1 MENDSRTLR
10 NQHGIAN
17 IRTMNRLR
25 QTLIGVCWF
34 VAANI
39 ATGQTPSL
47 DIAPGSGARRLDLR
61 GQAGVEHTL
70 QVSDALGAPTNWA
83 DLLTVTITNA
93 SNPWFDNL
101 SGGAR
106 ARFYRL
112 MRPSAP
118 LPPVFAPEIRLLDH
132 QDRMQELFYHTHRR
146 AVVLVL
152 TGNNCTNS
160 TASIPV
166 IQALR
171 NQFGPLGVL
180 FQLLNADN
188 FPNRTNLAAWA
199 TAHSVDLPVL
209 HDPGLLLTRELG
221 ARSTTEAFCFNTTN
235 GKLFYRGALD
245 DRPVFNQ
252 APTAFTQNYVSNALA
267 SFLAGRVVTPSRTP
281 AQGCSIP
288 VPTVTNIS
296 YATQVAP
303 LLQARCVHCHSPGNI
318 GNWAMASH
326 QVVSNF
332 AGAIRHEVL
341 ARRMPP
347 WHADPQHGRFTN
359 DVSLTP
365 DEIAT
370 LVQWANAGAP
380 RGAGPDPLA
389 ANPPPPAV
397 DWPLGPPDAIISIP
411 RQSLPANGEVAYRY
425 VDLPSPFTSNVW
437 LRAAVVKPGNRR
449 VVHHVLVYFGSNSA
463 FMGLDGYFAGYVPGT
478 DQGPYPA
485 GTGKLLTAG
494 TQLRFQVHYT
504 TTGQVESDQT
514 QLGFYLAPAPPA
526 AELQTKSAY
535 DFFSFFPFFGAYSIP
550 AGEADYPA
558 VTASF
563 TPSTTKDVMLYE
575 MSPHM
580 HYRGSRFKYE
590 AVYTNNSREVL
601 LSVPKY
607 DFHWQ
612 TLYRLA
618 TPKRLPAGTR
628 IVCSGAFDNSPQ
640 NRHNPNS
647 AISVLFGEQTDDEMF
662 IGYLNFAVIP

>member
-1 MENDSRTLR
+1 MRNQPDLANVLAMKRLR
-10 NQHGIAN
+10 N
-17 IRTMNRLR
+17 
-25 QTLIGVCWF
+25 TLLGVCWF
-34 VAANI
+34 VA
-39 ATGQTPSL
+39 TTTLHSQTPTLDLSL
-47 DIAPGSGARRLDLR
+47 GNGARRLDLR
-61 GQAGVEHTL
+61 GQAGLEHIL
-70 QVSDALGAPTNWA
+70 QVSDTLGASTNWA

-93 SNPWFDNL
+93 SNPWFDNI

-106 ARFYRL
+106 SRFYRL
-112 MRPSAP
+112 LRPAAP
-118 LPPVFAPEIRLLDH
+118 LRPVFAPDLQLLDH

-146 AVVLVL
+146 AVVLIL
-152 TGNNCTNS
+152 TGNTCTNS
-160 TASIPV
+160 IAGIPV
-166 IQALR
+166 IKALR
-171 NQFGPLGVL
+171 DKFGPQGVL
-180 FQLLNADN
+180 FQLLNTDN

-199 TAHSVDLPVL
+199 TAHAVDLPVL
-209 HDPGLLLTRELG
+209 HDPGLLLARELG
-221 ARSTTEAFCFNTTN
+221 ARTTTEAFCFNTTN
-235 GKLFYRGALD
+235 WTLFYRGALD
-245 DRPVFNQ
+245 DRPDFNQ

-267 SFLAGRVVTPSRTP
+267 SFLSGRLVTPSRTP

-318 GNWAMASH
+318 GNWAMTSH

-380 RGAGPDPLA
+380 RGTGPDPLA
-389 ANPPPPAV
+389 DNPPPPAV

-411 RQSLPANGEVAYRY
+411 PQSLPANGEVAYRY
-425 VDLPSPFTSNVW
+425 VDLPTPFTSNVW

-449 VVHHVLVYFGSNSA
+449 VVHHVLVYFGSIST
-463 FMGLDGYFAGYVPGT
+463 FMGLDGFFAGFVPGM
-478 DQGPYPA
+478 DQVPYPA
-485 GTGKLLTAG
+485 GTGKLLPAG
-494 TQLRFQVHYT
+494 TQLRFQIHYT

-514 QLGFYLAPAPPA
+514 QLGFYLAPTPPA

-535 DFFSFFPFFGAYSIP
+535 DFLSFFGFYSIP
-550 AGEADYPA
+550 AGAADHPA

-563 TPSTTKDVMLYE
+563 TPSTTKEVMLYE

-580 HYRGSRFKYE
+580 HYRGARFKYE
-590 AVYTNNSREVL
+590 AVYPDNSREVL

-612 TLYRLA
+612 TLYRLT

-628 IVCSGAFDNSPQ
+628 IVCSGGFDNSAQ
-640 NRHNPNS
+640 NRHNPNPTLP
-647 AISVLFGEQTDDEMF
+647 IFFGEQTDDEMF